1 MKEVQFLSDDS
12 GKPVFAV
19 LPMAVYQALIE
30 QQESGKLPAAPSLL
44 SADSRHVKLP
54 YGGPEARLDLLRL
67 ADLCQRLQTTRLA
80 IGHRAQGLDKFS
92 AQEVRHGLDP
102 WIRSFFLGDHSPYK
116 NTMQATSEV
125 VEALVA
131 SGLFERATLRFD
143 HYHRAVKSL
152 KVNQAALRAFLDRHG
167 PLAEKD
173 QVKVPDGWQS
183 GE

>member
-1 MKEVQFLSDDS
+1 MNGVQFLSDDS

-19 LPMAVYQALIE
+19 LPVAVYQALIE
-30 QQESGKLPAAPSLL
+30 QQNGSELPTAPSLL
-44 SADSRHVKLP
+44 SANGRYVKLP

-67 ADLCQRLQTTRLA
+67 TDLCQRLQTTRLA

-92 AQEVRHGLDP
+92 DQEVRHGLDP
-102 WIRSFFLGDHSPYK
+102 WIRRFFLGEDSPYK

-125 VEALVA
+125 VAALVK
-131 SGLFERATLRFD
+131 SGLFERATLRFP

-152 KVNQAALRAFLDRHG
+152 KVNQAALRAFLGQHG

-173 QVKVPDGWQS
+173 RVKVPDGWQS